1 MNRLEKK
8 LRETLELEI
17 QEGAETDL
25 MREVAELDRA
35 VFSVTD
41 GRANIKLKPLKGTEF
56 RLLLSIPE
64 DHFSSPDTRHL
75 GYYAV
80 SASGYIVGHSW
91 ETFQTSTKIGRLKT
105 PARVKSHFL
114 RMVSDPDSVLAQYV
128 RFLVRIDT

>member
-41 GRANIKLKPLKGTEF
+41 GRANIKLKPLKG
-56 RLLLSIPE
+56 
-64 DHFSSPDTRHL
+64 TRHL